1 VHENR
6 SFCGASTKSHSAPY
20 GVLRREIIES
30 GMNFSRRV
38 AVRDQLAGGT
48 RTAPTDS
55 SLKYFVELQPPSTAI
70 T

>member
-1 VHENR
+1 MRIAV
-6 SFCGASTKSHSAPY
+6 SAEHRQNPIPHLMEY
-20 GVLRREIIES
+20 YAREIIES